1 MSSLSYLH
9 RFEAG
14 TDPSAP
20 PLLLLH
26 GTGGDENDLIPL
38 GRQLSP
44 GSALLSPR
52 GDVSEHGARRFFARL
67 AEGVFDPAE
76 VTRRTHAL
84 ADFIAAAAKHYR
96 LDLAK
101 LTAVGFSNGANIAAT
116 LLLLR
121 PETLG
126 TAVLL
131 RPMVVLEPEKLPDL
145 HGKRVFLSSGTV
157 DPIVPADHPGRLA
170 QLFRRAGA
178 DVTLQTP
185 AASHGLVPADFSGAR
200 DFLTGARRAS
210 PLVQRQ

>member
-1 MSSLSYLH
+1 MSTLSYLH

-38 GRQLSP
+38 GQKLSP

-76 VTRRTHAL
+76 VTRRTQAL

-96 LDLAK
+96 LDLTK

-126 TAVLL
+126 AAVLL
-131 RPMVVLEPEKLPDL
+131 RPMVVLEPKQLPDL
-145 HGKRVFLSSGTV
+145 SGRRVFISSGTV

-170 QLFRRAGA
+170 QQLRRAGA

-185 AASHGLVPADFSGAR
+185 AASHGLVPADFSGAQQ
-200 DFLTGARRAS
+200 FLARPAA
-210 PLVQRQ
+210 

>member
-1 MSSLSYLH
+1 MSTLSHLH

-38 GRQLSP
+38 GRKLSP

-84 ADFIAAAAKHYR
+84 ADFIAAAAKHYG
-96 LDLAK
+96 LDSGG

-121 PETLG
+121 PETLCA
-126 TAVLL
+126 AVLL
-131 RPMVVLEPEKLPDL
+131 RPMVVLEPKKLPDL
-145 HGKRVFLSSGTV
+145 AGKRVLLSSGIE
-157 DPIVPADHPGRLA
+157 DPIVPNDHPARLT
-170 QLFRRAGA
+170 QMLQSAGA
-178 DVTLQTP
+178 SVELHWQP
-185 AASHGLVPADFSGAR
+185 AGHGLVSGDFAR
-200 DFLTGARRAS
+200 ARAS
-210 PLVQRQ
+210 LVPR